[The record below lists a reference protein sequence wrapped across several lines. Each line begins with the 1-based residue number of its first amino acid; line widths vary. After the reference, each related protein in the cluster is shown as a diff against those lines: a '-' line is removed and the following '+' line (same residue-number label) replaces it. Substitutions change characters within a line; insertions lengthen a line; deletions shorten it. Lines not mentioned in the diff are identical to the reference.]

1 MRIANRKLN
10 ILNII
15 YEISRIQFLLQ
26 QMYLRENFIKA
37 KRMGIK
43 LDLKPI
49 KYDSLNISKMIILLI
64 INKFNSTKTI
74 KY

>member
-49 KYDSLNISKMIILLI
+49 E
-64 INKFNSTKTI
+64 
-74 KY
+74 